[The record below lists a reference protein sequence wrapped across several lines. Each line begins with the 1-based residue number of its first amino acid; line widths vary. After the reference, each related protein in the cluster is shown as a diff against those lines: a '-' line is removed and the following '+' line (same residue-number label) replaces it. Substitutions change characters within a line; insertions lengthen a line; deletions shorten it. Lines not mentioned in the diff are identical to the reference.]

1 MIIILKQ
8 HADQQAVKDLCR
20 ELEGRGLSIHESQG
34 AETHILGLVGDTKS
48 IAESWLRASPVVED
62 VRRVSEPYKKAN
74 RKFHPEDTVVDVS
87 GVKVGGGSFAVIA
100 GPCSVESESQI
111 ETVAAAVQ
119 TAGAKLLRG
128 GAFKPR
134 TSPYSFQGMR
144 AEGLELLRHARAK
157 TGMPIVT
164 EIMNNEHLPLFADV
178 DLIQVGARNM
188 QNFELLKAVGQ
199 SGRPVLLKRGLSATL
214 EELVMS
220 AEYIMAE
227 GNDQVILC
235 ERGIRTFEPSM
246 RNTLDISAVPMLKKM
261 THLPVVIDP
270 SHAAG
275 IAWMVEPLAA
285 AAVAAGADG
294 LMVEVHNDP
303 ARALCD
309 GAQSLTPAQ
318 FSALMD
324 KLRPLVSL
332 MGKTLD

>member
-1 MIIILKQ
+1 
-8 HADQQAVKDLCR
+8 
-20 ELEGRGLSIHESQG
+20 
-34 AETHILGLVGDTKS
+34 
-48 IAESWLRASPVVED
+48 
-62 VRRVSEPYKKAN
+62 
-74 RKFHPEDTVVDVS
+74 
-87 GVKVGGGSFAVIA
+87 
-100 GPCSVESESQI
+100 
-111 ETVAAAVQ
+111 
-119 TAGAKLLRG
+119 
-128 GAFKPR
+128 
-134 TSPYSFQGMR
+134 
-144 AEGLELLRHARAK
+144 
-157 TGMPIVT
+157 MPIVT
-164 EIMNNEHLPLFADV
+164 EIMNTEHLPLFADV